1 VIDIRYVPSS
11 GSRPLRRSTLAATET
26 KQLTPYHEQQMVGQS
41 AMTSGTAKLIL
52 VILGC
57 VAAGPVAR
65 QQPTPAASDSL
76 TPVIDHHQHLF
87 SPAVHKVSPTLPPM
101 NATELVKL
109 LDEAGIRRAVVLS
122 LGYQYGNPNKPLV
135 PDEYAAV
142 KAENDWTAAQI
153 APLADRLR
161 GFCGLN
167 PLKPYALEEIS
178 RCAHIPELRSGLKLH
193 FGNSDVDLTN
203 ADHVKNLQ
211 RVFSAANEHRMAIVV
226 HMRSSVTA
234 KRPYGARSAH
244 AFLND
249 VLPFAPD
256 VPVQIA
262 HLAGAGGYDDP
273 AIDEALAVFVDA
285 IANRDPRMKNVYFD
299 ASGVVGVEKP
309 TEKLDLV
316 ATRIRQIGVDRVLYG
331 SDGALPPAYTPKKAW
346 EAFRRLPLNDAE
358 FMIIANNRA
367 PYIAAAAHPPLLDR
381 DTAGQIHP

>member
-1 VIDIRYVPSS
+1 
-11 GSRPLRRSTLAATET
+11 
-26 KQLTPYHEQQMVGQS
+26 
-41 AMTSGTAKLIL
+41 MTIGTAKLIL
-52 VILGC
+52 VILAC
-57 VAAGPVAR
+57 VAVSFDAR
-65 QQPTPAASDSL
+65 LRPMPAASAL
-76 TPVIDHHQHLF
+76 PPPAIDHHQHLF
-87 SPAVHKVSPTLPPM
+87 SPAVQKVSPTLQSM

-135 PDEYAAV
+135 PDEYLAV
-142 KAENDWTAAQI
+142 KTENDWTAAQI
-153 APLADRLR
+153 APFADRLR

-178 RCAHIPELRSGLKLH
+178 RCADIPQLRSGLKLH

-203 ADHVKNLQ
+203 ADHVTTLQ
-211 RVFSAANEHRMAIVV
+211 RVFAAANERRMAIVV

-234 KRPYGARSAH
+234 KRPYGARSAR
-244 AFLND
+244 AFLNE

-262 HLAGAGGYDDP
+262 HLAGSGGYADP

-285 IANRDPRMKNVYFD
+285 IANRDSRMKNVYFD
-299 ASGVVGVEKP
+299 ASGVIGVEKP
-309 TEKLDLV
+309 TDKLDLI

-358 FMIIANNRA
+358 FKIIASNRA
-367 PYIAAAAHPPLLDR
+367 PYMQGDR
-381 DTAGQIHP
+381 

>member
-1 VIDIRYVPSS
+1 V
-11 GSRPLRRSTLAATET
+11 
-26 KQLTPYHEQQMVGQS
+26 
-41 AMTSGTAKLIL
+41 KLIL
-52 VILGC
+52 VILAC
-57 VAAGPVAR
+57 AAASFGTR
-65 QQPTPAASDSL
+65 QPLTPTPSDSL

-87 SPAVHKVSPTLPPM
+87 SPAVQKVSPTLQSM

-122 LGYQYGNPNKPLV
+122 LGYQFGNPNKPLV
-135 PDEYAAV
+135 PDEYSAV

-153 APLADRLR
+153 APFGDRLV

-178 RCAHIPELRSGLKLH
+178 RCAQIPHLRSGLKLH

-203 ADHVKNLQ
+203 ADHVKTLQ
-211 RVFSAANEHRMAIVV
+211 QVFAAANERRMAIVV

-234 KRPYGARSAH
+234 KRPYGAPSAR
-244 AFLND
+244 AFLNH

-285 IANRDPRMKNVYFD
+285 IANRDSRMKNVYFD
-299 ASGVVGVEKP
+299 ASGVIGVEKP
-309 TEKLDLV
+309 SEKLNLI
-316 ATRIRQIGVDRVLYG
+316 ATRIRQIGVNRVLYG

-346 EAFRRLPLNDAE
+346 EAFRRLPLTDAE
-358 FMIIANNRA
+358 FKIIANNRA
-367 PYIAAAAHPPLLDR
+367 PYMESTR
-381 DTAGQIHP
+381 

>member
-1 VIDIRYVPSS
+1 
-11 GSRPLRRSTLAATET
+11 
-26 KQLTPYHEQQMVGQS
+26 
-41 AMTSGTAKLIL
+41 MTSGTAKLMF
-52 VILGC
+52 VILAC
-57 VAAGPVAR
+57 AAASLVAW
-65 QQPTPAASDSL
+65 QQPTPAASDPL

-87 SPAVHKVSPTLPPM
+87 SPSVQEVSPTLQPM

-135 PDEYAAV
+135 PDEYSAV

-153 APLADRLR
+153 APFADRLR

-167 PLKPYALEEIS
+167 PLKPYALDEIS
-178 RCAHIPELRSGLKLH
+178 RCAHIPQLRFGLKLH

-203 ADHVKNLQ
+203 ADHVKKLQ
-211 RVFSAANEHRMAIVV
+211 QVFAAANERRMAIVV

-234 KRPYGARSAH
+234 KRPYGARSAR
-244 AFLND
+244 AFVND

-262 HLAGAGGYDDP
+262 HLAGAGGYEDP

-299 ASGVVGVEKP
+299 ASGVIGVEKP
-309 TEKLDLV
+309 TEKL
-316 ATRIRQIGVDRVLYG
+316 
-331 SDGALPPAYTPKKAW
+331 
-346 EAFRRLPLNDAE
+346 
-358 FMIIANNRA
+358 
-367 PYIAAAAHPPLLDR
+367 
-381 DTAGQIHP
+381 